1 MESSKKMKLFQP
13 LLCMMLAA
21 VLFSGCDWVKKQ
33 LGMATSEDIA
43 RLKLEMEQKAL
54 REKHIKDSIEAA
66 RLDSLR
72 LAQEAQMPYAKLDK
86 QYYIIMGSFKKDF
99 NAALMKE
106 ALEKLGY
113 SPVRIPL
120 KNGFDMVALAGFDS
134 YKEAMQEIAKIE
146 DNDLCPYDVW
156 VYSVTQGLHK

>member
-1 MESSKKMKLFQP
+1 
-13 LLCMMLAA
+13 
-21 VLFSGCDWVKKQ
+21 
-33 LGMATSEDIA
+33 
-43 RLKLEMEQKAL
+43 
-54 REKHIKDSIEAA
+54 
-66 RLDSLR
+66 
-72 LAQEAQMPYAKLDK
+72 
-86 QYYIIMGSFKKDF
+86 
-99 NAALMKE
+99 MKE